1 MIRYNSE
8 GEVASI
14 TGIITHIDSDQRKA
28 RFWTVD
34 LAEEIVI
41 VGQPEEISKFEVGT
55 WISVPADEIRK
66 RSIENFFLAEEPV
79 PTKVVTVKGRNGSR
93 IKLKV
98 CLAFPPSEW
107 AESNGYTLLAYSDRI
122 GVVGNFASQKLVEIN
137 GPIERDICYEAEI
150 ASFSNRDL
158 SQKYRTIWAVMPQK
172 LKRIDNKSFL
182 ATCPWRCDRD
192 EGTADGCEEGISVR
206 SFANESKESIG
217 YEEGNAAKQ
226 EEPSPEK
233 SVFSEQDTSR
243 DPIPVVV
250 ASANAQGMDEDKQS
264 MMVGII
270 VKCEEHCTLV
280 FGKQHGLIMVS
291 QNAELSLALGEWV
304 SYECIPAE
312 EPVLNGVKYLAVSCH
327 AADNRPRVSK
337 VTDGIVQVCLFS
349 LKVDYSFDPIPVVV
363 ASANA
368 QGMDEDKQSMMVG
381 IIVKCE
387 EHCTLVFGKQHG
399 LIMVSQNAELSL
411 ALGEW
416 VSYECIPAEEPVL
429 NGVKYLAVS
438 CHAADNRP
446 RVSKVT
452 DGIVQ
457 VFTDVSCSLE
467 SEVTPPDGFIVM
479 KCSLLGFV
487 LAPNSSIVLDAIT
500 KGGTIYSIVEFGC
513 NNHSGFLWR
522 VKSVY
527 KDGIPVPADDGYER
541 DTCWRA
547 ECSAVSSERDSELS
561 FNSAVEVT
569 QWQPEQRSA
578 PYEPSSPST
587 SSRCDE
593 ESTTSNDVRQQRTL
607 VRKGNDHHLQALQ
620 EESTESLVAQLLS
633 IYRASSKKK
642 KACWKVP
649 FAIFVR
655 KSSTYGIVWSFRYK
669 SIVVLK
675 EHLSDIDVGT
685 WIKTKITDVWDD
697 NEYLRYRYVTVA
709 PIVQIADKLPLRCQ
723 DGIVKVQIHLESGGK
738 EVIDNGHHYLS
749 KNSEVGSVLLH
760 GDKMSLDV
768 QQKRF
773 LTWATFVQQSES
785 FPWMVLHQEF
795 LIEIDEQGT
804 PINQQPIAR
813 RRYNIEEVMDDDEIE
828 MKVSGDEPSS
838 CEPIASVSRMIRLS
852 SEEQV
857 SSKRGQPEIA
867 LYPEQCKQLFDHLEV
882 RMWPVRA
889 MNKIFYDCRIRKFL
903 LEIGYERELD
913 IVLNWLCSE
922 HSNKRRSSM

>member
-79 PTKVVTVKGRNGSR
+79 PTKVVTVKGRNGSFQR

-150 ASFSNRDL
+150 ASHGVVIVTRGLQMVVKREYL
-158 SQKYRTIWAVMPQK
+158 SRFGVVKTAR
-172 LKRIDNKSFL
+172 L
-182 ATCPWRCDRD
+182 ALALVYGAR
-192 EGTADGCEEGISVR
+192 VR

-337 VTDGIVQVCLFS
+337 VTDGIVQ
-349 LKVDYSFDPIPVVV
+349 
-363 ASANA
+363 
-368 QGMDEDKQSMMVG
+368 
-381 IIVKCE
+381 
-387 EHCTLVFGKQHG
+387 
-399 LIMVSQNAELSL
+399 
-411 ALGEW
+411 
-416 VSYECIPAEEPVL
+416 
-429 NGVKYLAVS
+429 
-438 CHAADNRP
+438 
-446 RVSKVT
+446 
-452 DGIVQ
+452 
-457 VFTDVSCSLE
+457 
-467 SEVTPPDGFIVM
+467 
-479 KCSLLGFV
+479 
-487 LAPNSSIVLDAIT
+487 
-500 KGGTIYSIVEFGC
+500 SIVEFGSD
-513 NNHSGFLWR
+513 NHSGFLWR

-527 KDGIPVPADDGYER
+527 KDGIPVP
-541 DTCWRA
+541 
-547 ECSAVSSERDSELS
+547 CSAVSSERDSELS

-607 VRKGNDHHLQALQ
+607 VRKGNDHHLQA
-620 EESTESLVAQLLS
+620 
-633 IYRASSKKK
+633 
-642 KACWKVP
+642 
-649 FAIFVR
+649 
-655 KSSTYGIVWSFRYK
+655 
-669 SIVVLK
+669 VL
-675 EHLSDIDVGT
+675 LSDIDVGT

-867 LYPEQCKQLFDHLEV
+867 LYPEQCKQLFDRLEV